1 MEVMFNKMREITVS
15 EPILYADDLRQVYL
29 IKSDEDITLKQL
41 EGVKDLNTQLVVN
54 TNEPIIGQISG
65 CKDTNI
71 FISIVNMPVL
81 IENET
86 QIKVDIYNNS
96 YFKGISI
103 KKGEVLGTLII

>member
-1 MEVMFNKMREITVS
+1 MREITVS

-41 EGVKDLNTQLVVN
+41 EGVKDLNTQLVIN
-54 TNEPIIGQISG
+54 TNESIIGQISG
-65 CKDTNI
+65 CRDANI

-86 QIKVDIYNNS
+86 QIKVNVYNNS
-96 YFKGISI
+96 YFKGVSI
-103 KKGEVLGTLII
+103 KKGDILGTLTI